1 MIELSLFRHFIPTHC
16 LPPAERAELARH
28 SHLTTFEAGVTP
40 FRRNSA
46 STAAVYLVSGEVELV
61 DDAGARRIV
70 AGTEEARHALSNAER
85 FGATITCIDSSR
97 LLFIDRAKLDFVLT
111 WTQTGTIEVNE
122 IDGDDQD
129 WMGTMLQC
137 PAMQLIPPA
146 NIARVMARVE
156 PIAVAA
162 GETIIRQGA
171 PGDAYYVL
179 TAGRCEVLREVAD
192 GSALQV
198 MLMPGSGFGEEALLS
213 GDVRNATVRALED
226 SRLVRLGVADFKNLL
241 QAPLLR
247 ESSLDEARSGVTLVD
262 VRLPE
267 EYLHGHLPGA
277 INLPLPGIRERCA
290 RMDRS
295 RPLLVH
301 CDGGRRSAVA
311 TFLLCER
318 GFDARWIAEG
328 VPASLM
334 TETAPA
340 TMAAGA
346 PEAQAG

>member
-28 SHLTTFEAGVTP
+28 SHLTTFDAGVTP

-46 STAAVYLVSGEVELV
+46 STAVVYLVSGEVELV
-61 DDAGARRIV
+61 DDSGSRRV
-70 AGTEEARHALSNAER
+70 RAGTEDARHALSNAER
-85 FGATITCIDSSR
+85 FGATITCIAASR
-97 LLFIDRAKLDFVLT
+97 LLFIDREKLDFVLT
-111 WTQTGTIEVNE
+111 WTQTGTIEVSE

-156 PIAVAA
+156 PIAAAA
-162 GETIIRQGA
+162 GETVITQGA

-179 TAGRCEVLREVAD
+179 TAGRCEVLRSLTD
-192 GSALQV
+192 GSTV
-198 MLMPGSGFGEEALLS
+198 RIPLMPGNGFGEEALLS
-213 GDVRNATVRALED
+213 GEPRNATVRAVED
-226 SRLVRLGVADFKNLL
+226 SRLVRLGAADFKALL

-247 ESSLDEARSGVTLVD
+247 EASLDEARVGVTLLD

-267 EYLHGHLPGA
+267 EYRHGHLPGA
-277 INLPLPGIRERCA
+277 LNLPLPGIRERCEKL
-290 RMDRS
+290 DRS
-295 RPLLVH
+295 RPLLVL

-318 GFDARWIAEG
+318 GFDARWVAHG
-328 VPASLM
+328 VAADRM
-334 TETAPA
+334 TETAEPA
-340 TMAAGA
+340 AT
-346 PEAQAG
+346 

>member
-28 SHLTTFEAGVTP
+28 CHLTTFEAGVTP

-46 STAAVYLVSGEVELV
+46 SMAAVYLVSGEIELA
-61 DDAGARRIV
+61 DDAGRRRVV
-70 AGTEEARHALSNAER
+70 AGTEAARHALSSTER
-85 FGATITCIDSSR
+85 FLATATCISACQ
-97 LLFIDRAKLDFVLT
+97 LLFVDRARLDFVLT

-156 PIAVAA
+156 PVAVAA
-162 GETIIRQGA
+162 GETIISQGA
-171 PGDAYYVL
+171 TGDAYYVL
-179 TAGRCEVLREVAD
+179 TAGRCEVLRTAAD
-192 GSALQV
+192 GSTMQV
-198 MLMPGSGFGEEALLS
+198 TLMPGNGFGEEALLS
-213 GDVRNATVRALED
+213 GDARNATVRATED
-226 SRLVRLGVADFKNLL
+226 SRLVRLGAADFKALL

-247 ESSLDEARSGVTLVD
+247 EARLAEARIGETLVD

-267 EYLHGHLPGA
+267 EFRHGHLAGA

-290 RMDRS
+290 PMDRS
-295 RPLLVH
+295 RPLLVY

-318 GFDARWIAEG
+318 GFDARWIADG
-328 VPASLM
+328 VSADQLTESTSADAAS
-334 TETAPA
+334 
-340 TMAAGA
+340 AA
-346 PEAQAG
+346 EA